1 MVSPEGIY
9 GSCGPVSPHLKPDTS
24 VNSWRETKF
33 LTNNLTIAQSQYHC
47 PIPSLPNLIIIAQSQ
62 HCPIS
67 TVLPDL
73 IIIDQPHNC
82 PISSTLPNLIII
94 VQPTCWQSFAIS
106 VRSGF
111 ATFAFTNGVPRWKI
125 WKCICFRKSWQY
137 FSGNICH
144 TIGYYDILC
153 VRGQICR
160 HCFVRSL
167 QKMSFFNRGTWVKY
181 ENIMHALFGRFYIF
195 S

>member
-1 MVSPEGIY
+1 MYIIDFYHFSQMVSPEGIY

-24 VNSWRETKF
+24 VKSWRETKF

-82 PISSTLPNLIII
+82 PMSSSLPNLP
-94 VQPTCWQSFAIS
+94 VGNLLLSQWGADSQHLPSQTVFLGGKSENVSFLGKVNNIFQAM
-106 VRSGF
+106 F
-111 ATFAFTNGVPRWKI
+111 ATRLDI
-125 WKCICFRKSWQY
+125 IKS
-137 FSGNICH
+137 
-144 TIGYYDILC
+144 
-153 VRGQICR
+153 
-160 HCFVRSL
+160 
-167 QKMSFFNRGTWVKY
+167 
-181 ENIMHALFGRFYIF
+181 
-195 S
+195 